1 MVFSK
6 EHRTNVHAAMTSDLK
21 VFVGVHKIK
30 IFGDFVSSMDEGV
43 DVVVACFFDVV
54 EGVDMWYPDEA
65 SALEP
70 RYALFASLIRES
82 YSLSHC

>member
-1 MVFSK
+1 M
-6 EHRTNVHAAMTSDLK
+6 ASDLK

-43 DVVVACFFDVV
+43 GVVIACFFDVV

-65 SALEP
+65 SIFEP
-70 RYALFASLIRES
+70 RYALFASLIREP
-82 YSLSHC
+82 YSLFYCQ